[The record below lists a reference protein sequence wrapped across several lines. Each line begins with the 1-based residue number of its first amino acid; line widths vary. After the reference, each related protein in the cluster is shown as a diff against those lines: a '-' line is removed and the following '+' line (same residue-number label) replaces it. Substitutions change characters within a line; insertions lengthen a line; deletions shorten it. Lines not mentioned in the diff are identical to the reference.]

1 MVAHF
6 TGEPFIITQRHYD
19 TIIDQANKNLPKETG
34 GFLGGHGR
42 YIKGI
47 LPLFNSFLGDKTKT
61 FGYMP
66 EDAIRA
72 REFFEKHKLEYLGVY
87 HTHPVG
93 SADPS
98 VQDLMHIQK
107 YMFIISMSRPSHP
120 DFACYEVQGK
130 LYNRVG
136 LEIESNNFDV
146 IDIHAKSTGN
156 TSSTTHSSKLQTSPP
171 KLEGPSAQ
179 KQVDGLFDAIIK
191 EEGQVYQKFNLRT
204 DEDDDEE
211 GLSFSTF
218 A

>member
-1 MVAHF
+1 MTAHF

-34 GFLGGHGR
+34 GFVGGHGR

-47 LPLFNSFLGDKTKT
+47 LPLFNSFIGDKTKT

-87 HTHPVG
+87 HTHP
-93 SADPS
+93 AAPATPS
-98 VQDLMHIQK
+98 EQDLKHIQK
-107 YMFIISMSRPSHP
+107 YMFIIGMERPKHP

-130 LYNRVG
+130 MYNRVS
-136 LEIESNNFDV
+136 LEIESSNFNV
-146 IDIHAKSTGN
+146 VDIHAKMDKEGSQ
-156 TSSTTHSSKLQTSPP
+156 TSSQQLYSPP
-171 KLEGPSAQ
+171 PILEGPSAQ
-179 KQVDGLFDAIIK
+179 RQVDGLFDAIIK
-191 EEGQVYQKFNLRT
+191 DEGQAYQKYEINS
-204 DEDDDEE
+204 DDDDES